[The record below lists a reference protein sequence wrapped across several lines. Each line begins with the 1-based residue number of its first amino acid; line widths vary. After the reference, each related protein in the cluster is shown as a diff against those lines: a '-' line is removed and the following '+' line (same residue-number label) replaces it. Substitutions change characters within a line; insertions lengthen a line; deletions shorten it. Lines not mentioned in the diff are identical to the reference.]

1 MPEFD
6 APIQKQP
13 GSAGGGV
20 GDLAVGAG
28 FMSNLGKMQSGADNM
43 LKVAK
48 SGGFRSDPE
57 GVRELVKVC
66 EGMIGQIDD
75 KSYVFER
82 LSQAPKLGSGP
93 YALQVA
99 NHVRQSA
106 DGPQGVVPQLQ
117 HFKQTLMK
125 LTEALYRASNQYA
138 EAEELAKM
146 RQQ

>member
-6 APIQKQP
+6 APIQP
-13 GSAGGGV
+13 SAGGGEIR
-20 GDLAVGAG
+20 DLSVGAG

-48 SGGFRSDPE
+48 SGGFKSDPE
-57 GVRELVKVC
+57 GVKQLVKVC
-66 EGMIGQIDD
+66 EDMIGQIDS
-75 KSYVFER
+75 KEWVFRNLTQE
-82 LSQAPKLGSGP
+82 PKLGSGP
-93 YALQVA
+93 YAQQVA
-99 NHVRQSA
+99 KHVRQSA
-106 DGPQGVVPQLQ
+106 DGPQGVVTQLN

-138 EAEELAKM
+138 EAEEMAKL